1 MKLTIR
7 ATVAVLAVAFATPA
21 FAGMT
26 VAEDGDKKLTIG
38 GKMFADFT
46 QVDKAGTKTMGMSVT
61 RFYFDTKYK
70 QGNWLARVTTD
81 INNETGNT
89 GASNL
94 ATGNP
99 VVGTTKIAGLKR
111 NMNVFL
117 KYAYLEGKFS
127 DAVQL
132 RLGLSHTPWIDYEQ
146 HLWKHRFVSK
156 VSSDHYKFD
165 DSSDYGIGLKGDLGA
180 GLANYWVTLT
190 NGGGYGK
197 PNTNGSLDIN
207 SRITIDPIENLE
219 ISAQYRSGY
228 RGAKT
233 NSTVAAP
240 AAKASLIQLLAS
252 YGTKEFRV
260 GGNYLKAAAI
270 GNTSKN
276 DNTAMALWGWYNMGD
291 MGVFGKYETNN
302 DVNNSA
308 FDSSNH
314 MVAGVDFHVQKGLTL
329 TAAVDTESTK
339 AIAGT
344 TSKTTKIG
352 LYSEMKF

>member
-1 MKLTIR
+1 MKHTIR

-46 QVDKAGTKTMGMSVT
+46 QVDKAGTKTMGMNVT

-81 INNETGNT
+81 INNEQGNT
-89 GASNL
+89 S
-94 ATGNP
+94 ATAAQTANGSTIP
-99 VVGTTKIAGLKR
+99 GLKR

-127 DAVQL
+127 DEVQL

-165 DSSDYGIGLKGDLGA
+165 DSSDYGIGLKGDLAA
-180 GLANYWVTLT
+180 GMANYWVTMT

-197 PNTNGSLDIN
+197 PNSNGALDID

-228 RGAKT
+228 RGKKT
-233 NSTVAAP
+233 NSATVSP
-240 AAKASLIQLLAS
+240 AAKESLIQLLAS
-252 YGTKEFRV
+252 YGTKQFRV

-302 DVNNSA
+302 DVNNTA
-308 FDSSNH
+308 FDNSNH
-314 MVAGVDFHVQKGLTL
+314 LVAGVDFHVQKGLTL